1 MKEKKIASIVIPAK
15 NEGAEILLVLN
26 RLQASLDLDV
36 EFLIVVDDENDNTV
50 KHVRDFDQERGIFR
64 IVINDLGQGPAYAI
78 RTGINNSKSEIV
90 VVTMADGSDDP
101 KCIMQ
106 LIALVER
113 GVAIACASRYMPGG
127 QQIGAAFLKS
137 HLSKLAGKSLKF
149 FTRVGTSDATNSFKA
164 YSLNFIKKVEIESE
178 SGFEMGLELVA
189 KAIRNRELVAEIPT
203 IWIERDRSHSNFK
216 MKSWI
221 PKYLR
226 WYFYALMPTR
236 KI

>member
-1 MKEKKIASIVIPAK
+1 MIPAK
-15 NEGAEILLVLN
+15 NEGVEILLVLN

-101 KCIMQ
+101 KCITQ

-178 SGFEMGLELVA
+178 SGFEMGIELVA

-226 WYFYALMPTR
+226 WYFYALMPIR

>member
-1 MKEKKIASIVIPAK
+1 LKEKKIASIVIPAK
-15 NEGAEILLVLN
+15 NEGIEILLVLK
-26 RLQASLDLDV
+26 RLQASLDLDA
-36 EFLIVVDDENDNTV
+36 EFLIVVDDEGDSTV
-50 KHVRDFDQERGIFR
+50 KYVRDFDQGRGIFR
-64 IVINDLGQGPAYAI
+64 IVINDLGRGPAYAI

-101 KCIMQ
+101 ECIMQ

-137 HLSKLAGKSLKF
+137 HLSKFAGKSLRF

-164 YSLNFIKKVEIESE
+164 YSLNFIKKVGIESE
-178 SGFEMGLELVA
+178 SGFEMGIELVA
-189 KAIRNRELVAEIPT
+189 KAIRYRELVAEVPT
-203 IWIERDRSHSNFK
+203 IWIERDRSHSNFR

>member
-50 KHVRDFDQERGIFR
+50 KYVRDFDQERGIFR

>member
-1 MKEKKIASIVIPAK
+1 MIPAK
-15 NEGAEILLVLN
+15 NEGVEILLVLN

-50 KHVRDFDQERGIFR
+50 KYVRDFDQERGIFR

-226 WYFYALMPTR
+226 WYFYALMPIR